1 MTIRTEAL
9 EKRNRSQAARIKE
22 LENGGSDPNIR
33 IQQED
38 SVYLSGT
45 KIEDLSFIDEIVTKR
60 TLDLSGIDL

>member
-1 MTIRTEAL
+1 MMIRTEAL

>member
-1 MTIRTEAL
+1 MTIKTEAL

-22 LENGGSDPNIR
+22 LENFESNPNIK

-45 KIEDLSFIDEIVTKR
+45 KIEDLPFIDEIVTKR
-60 TLDLSGIDL
+60 TLDLSELDL

>member
-22 LENGGSDPNIR
+22 LENGRSDPNIR

-38 SVYLSGT
+38 SAYLSGT